1 MSAVSGC
8 YRHVEIVFDSFFY
21 VGDRGGLIET
31 SVLAAAAAQLCDA
44 MNSVAS
50 SARAELGAEDLASK
64 VGEIEEVCDAVEV
77 HIHYRNAA
85 GNGPFHFSVTGT
97 PDQVAGF
104 GIDDIDSVAHL
115 IGGFAVLVVVMV
127 IRTVAPAEHQ
137 CGYRAACGRHPNES
151 WGGPGLPHF
160 FEACVTSIDLPFQ
173 FWAVRIGDVQR
184 IEVPA
189 SAAHAAIEVNSFR
202 LGGYCFAG
210 LAPGCP
216 AGIKAIQ
223 LTGVVFA
230 Q

>member
-8 YRHVEIVFDSFFY
+8 YRHVEIVFDPFFY

-44 MNSVAS
+44 MNSVTS
-50 SARAELGAEDLASK
+50 SARVELGAEDLASK

-85 GNGPFHFSVTGT
+85 GNGPFHFRVTGT
-97 PDQVAGF
+97 PDQIAGF

-115 IGGFAVLVVVMV
+115 IGGFAILVVVMV

-137 CGYRAACGRHPNES
+137 CGYGAACDRHPNES
-151 WGGPGLPHF
+151 RGGPGLPHF
-160 FEACVTSIDLPFQ
+160 LEACVTSIDLPFQ
-173 FWAVRIGDVQR
+173 FWTVRIGDVQR

-189 SAAHAAIEVNSFR
+189 PAAHAAVQVHGFWCIGEG
-202 LGGYCFAG
+202 LAG
-210 LAPGCP
+210 LAPGRP
-216 AGIKAIQ
+216 AGIKPVK
-223 LTGVVFA
+223 LPRS
-230 Q
+230 